1 MLDFTKKKW
10 NKKRREGQQLRTA
23 LDEMA
28 SAEHKKENINSE
40 TSNITMDD
48 DKPMSLNVKASL
60 YSSSDSDMSAKRPF
74 RPSFPESPKIKV
86 PKNPA
91 GIKVKRSI
99 SKEGESSSTFSRNV
113 PAEYSTDANDD
124 APDGEQGTQ
133 VLFSS
138 SSSEDTI
145 PIPCS
150 GFVTSKSNHSY
161 INRENFV
168 ITSLI
173 NLIIIINFLHR

>member
-1 MLDFTKKKW
+1 MLEFTKNKW
-10 NKKRREGQQLRTA
+10 NKKRWEGQVLRTA

-28 SAEHKKENINSE
+28 SAERKTKNTNNSE
-40 TSNITMDD
+40 TSNMTTDD
-48 DKPMSLNVKASL
+48 DKPMSLKVKASV

-86 PKNPA
+86 LKDPA

-99 SKEGESSSTFSRNV
+99 SKEGESSSTLSRNV

-124 APDGEQGTQ
+124 APDNEQGTQ

-138 SSSEDTI
+138 SPSEDTI
-145 PIPCS
+145 PIP
-150 GFVTSKSNHSY
+150 
-161 INRENFV
+161 
-168 ITSLI
+168 L
-173 NLIIIINFLHR
+173 